1 MQQQGGL
8 EISTGDSVDP
18 TLVPQRTLY
27 SGAVMPAIG
36 LGTFG
41 SDHVSAAEVAE
52 AVKGAAA
59 AGYRHFDCA
68 SVYGNEAE
76 IGTAFEEILRGG
88 IRREELWITSKLW
101 NDKHGEDDVIA
112 SCRQSLADL
121 RLDYL
126 DLYLVHWPFPN
137 FHPPG
142 CDVTRAARMPSP
154 TSTRTT

>member
-1 MQQQGGL
+1 MQQQRGL
-8 EISTGDSVDP
+8 GISSGYSVDP
-18 TLVPQRTLY
+18 MLVPQRTLS
-27 SGAVMPAIG
+27 SGAAMPAIG

-52 AVKGAAA
+52 VVKGAAA

-76 IGTAFEEILRGG
+76 IGLSLQEILRGG
-88 IRREELWITSKLW
+88 MKREDLWITSKLW
-101 NDKHGEDDVIA
+101 NNKHGEDDVIA

-142 CDVTRAARMPSP
+142 CDVTFALA
-154 TSTRTT
+154 